1 MLRAGDTVKDALVKK
16 RAQEV
21 RSLLFT
27 FGAFNQTKAIA
38 EQFLSLPD
46 VSLVLSKPKQSRKQV
61 AMVRIKGDALR
72 ARILAVAARRTR
84 TYWLAFHAT
93 HQRPLPQA

>member
-27 FGAFNQTKAIA
+27 FGGFNQTKAIA

-46 VSLVLSKPKQSRKQV
+46 VSLKYSPSPSSPGSRLQ
-61 AMVRIKGDALR
+61 IKGDALR
-72 ARILAVAARRTR
+72 ARIVAVAARRTR
-84 TYWLAFHAT
+84 TYWLAFHAA
-93 HQRPLPQA
+93 HQRPPPQA

>member
-27 FGAFNQTKAIA
+27 FGGFNQTKAIA

-46 VSLVLSKPKQSRKQV
+46 VSLVLSKPTQSRKQV
-61 AMVRIKGDALR
+61 ADQG
-72 ARILAVAARRTR
+72 
-84 TYWLAFHAT
+84 
-93 HQRPLPQA
+93 